1 MDNQNQTISFPPIGQ
16 LFNQSWQTFTQ
27 SMLSLF
33 LLNVL
38 GIAIY
43 IGLAVVA
50 FLISILSGAGS
61 FLLKNGLQGIA
72 TTLPTM
78 SGSTITIL
86 VVIAVVF
93 GLIYLVVGS
102 ALQIASILLVDSP
115 VKTSLGSAFRKSLI
129 LVIPLFL
136 VNFLTSILTF
146 GAFFVFILPAIL
158 FYFLLIFV
166 QFEVVLNNQRWLGAV
181 RRSVF
186 IVSKNFGAILIRLII
201 IVLIYIGIAII
212 IPDLLYKIGPE
223 TQIFV
228 GIISFLINLL
238 LGWYMLA
245 YYITLYKQARVG
257 LEQEKGKG
265 IVWIWIIAIIGW
277 LTAAILIIGGWKLI
291 SSEVFQNILKQSDK
305 SVGTSIQRS
314 LDEMSPEAKV
324 HYDRSQELFREMVR
338 VQNSGKS
345 DAEIVAETKKLNDEN
360 ITELKKALDL
370 EPNNPKIWYELLGN
384 AYTWIS
390 STGDLEDGL
399 AAYKKAEELDPKN
412 TIYIDSV
419 GEMLI
424 KMGRYEEAILQ
435 LQKSLRIGQEIGD
448 ESGFTHYRLGLAY
461 AGLKIYDSARTH
473 LQKAIEILTKNNS
486 DGSFD
491 DNILRAQKDLS
502 NLPKQ

>member
-1 MDNQNQTISFPPIGQ
+1 MDNQNQTTSFPPIGQ
-16 LFNQSWQTFTQ
+16 LFSQSWQTFTQ

-50 FLISILSGAGS
+50 FLIFILSGAGS

-86 VVIAVVF
+86 AVIATIF
-93 GLIYLVVGS
+93 GLIYLIVGS
-102 ALQIASILLVDSP
+102 ALQISSILLVDSQG
-115 VKTSLGSAFRKSLI
+115 KTSLGSAFKKSLGLI
-129 LVIPLFL
+129 IPLFL
-136 VNFLTSILTF
+136 VGILTFVLTF

-186 IVSKNFGAILIRLII
+186 IVSKNFGVILIRLIV

-223 TQIFV
+223 PQIFV

-277 LTAAILIIGGWKLI
+277 LIAAILIIGGWKLI

-324 HYDRSQELFREMVR
+324 HYDRSKELFKQMRE

-370 EPNNPKIWYELLGN
+370 EPNNPKIWYELGN

-390 STGDLEDGL
+390 STGSLEDGL
-399 AAYKKAEELDPKN
+399 AAYKKAEELDQKN
-412 TIYIDSV
+412 VIYIDNV

-424 KMGRYEEAILQ
+424 RLGRYEEAVLQ
-435 LQKSLRIGQEIGD
+435 LQKSLRIEAELGD
-448 ESGFTHYRLGLAY
+448 ESGLTHYRLGLAY

-473 LQKAIEILTKNNS
+473 LQKAIEILDKNNR
-486 DGSFD
+486 DGIFD
-491 DNILRAQKDLS
+491 DEILRAQKDLS